1 LSTAARSGIDRQT
14 PRIPREFKRA
24 ESRTTRERLRFLK
37 GVFVDLFAVGISS
50 YAAEIVDLWYRGVGL
65 TPEGVRERLGFSLA
79 FSLLV
84 LVCCHGQHLYR
95 NILGEHLVSRCIKA
109 GLGAPILLM
118 ALIYTTGT
126 RHLPRLFVVL
136 MCTFTVILVI
146 AWRLTLR
153 EVVRRRFLK
162 GTAGRNVLICGTGD
176 VARELALYFE
186 RNKDLG
192 YHFRG
197 FVESPG
203 NPPRYNQAK
212 VLGGL
217 DQLRTL
223 VRSNF
228 IADLFVVAPRDRA
241 TVAHIAEQLAET
253 DVTVTIIP
261 ELYGDLL
268 ENAPLSHIGNFPAM
282 LLFEAPINDVALFFK
297 RGVDILGASLA
308 LLCAAPLMILIAIA
322 IKLDSKGPV
331 FYAAP
336 RVGQKGRPFNCFKF
350 RTMVHNAEDLL
361 HAIAHLNERKGVLFK
376 VSNDPRITRV
386 GRFLRKY
393 SFDELPQFWN
403 VLRGQMSLVG
413 PRPALR
419 REVDQYIPEHLRRI
433 DVKPGITGLW
443 QVKARRNPSFDDY
456 INLDVQYVKE
466 WSVWLDIRILFET
479 IRVVLA
485 GTGS

>member
-1 LSTAARSGIDRQT
+1 MSTAARPGINRQASP
-14 PRIPREFKRA
+14 PRREFKRS
-24 ESRTTRERLRFLK
+24 ESLSNRERLRFLK
-37 GVFVDLFAVGISS
+37 GVFVDLFAAGISS
-50 YAAEIVDLWYRGVGL
+50 YAAQVIDLWYRGLQANPQV
-65 TPEGVRERLGFSLA
+65 VRERLGFSLA

-84 LVCCHGQHLYR
+84 IVCCHGQHLYR

-109 GLGAPILLM
+109 GIGAPILLM
-118 ALIYTTGT
+118 ALIYGTGT
-126 RHLPRLFVVL
+126 RHLPRLFVAL
-136 MCTFTVILVI
+136 MCSFTVTLVI
-146 AWRLTLR
+146 TWRLTLR

-162 GTAGRNVLICGTGD
+162 GTEGRNVLICGTGD
-176 VARELALYFE
+176 VARDLATFFDK
-186 RNKDLG
+186 NKDLG
-192 YHFRG
+192 YRFRG
-197 FVESPG
+197 FVEAPG
-203 NPPRYNQAK
+203 MSARYGGTK

-217 DQLRTL
+217 DQIRAL

-228 IADLFVVAPRDRA
+228 IADLFVIAPRDRA
-241 TVAHIAEQLAET
+241 TVTHIAEQLVDT

-282 LLFEAPINDVALFFK
+282 LLFEAPIDETALFFK
-297 RGVDILGASLA
+297 RIVDFVGASVA
-308 LLCAAPLMILIAIA
+308 LILAAPLMLIIAIA
-322 IKLDSKGPV
+322 VKFDSKGPV

-336 RVGQKGRPFNCFKF
+336 RVGQKGRTFHCFKF

-361 HAIAHLNERKGVLFK
+361 NAIAHLNERKGVLFK
-376 VSNDPRITRV
+376 VANDPRITRV

-393 SFDELPQFWN
+393 SLDELPQFWN

-419 REVDQYIPEHLRRI
+419 REVDQYMPEHLRRI

-466 WSVWLDIRILFET
+466 WSVWLDIKILFET
-479 IRVVLA
+479 VRVVLA